1 MILFYKSPHNV
12 FLFKVPDARVL
23 FSLEKEDFVF
33 YNQEVAD
40 EEESLRDLIV
50 VKTFKADMDANSFFQ
65 KEKKGVAFV
74 SVLAA
79 VFLVGIKLVVGVAT
93 GSLGILSEAA
103 HSALDF
109 GAALIT
115 YLAVRIS
122 GRPADSEHHYGH
134 GKIESLSALAEIIL
148 LLATCF
154 WIISEAIGRMFFRTV
169 EVKVTSFS
177 FMVMIIAIIVDYWR
191 YKTLSR
197 AARKYYSQALE
208 ADALHFSSDIY
219 SSLVVIAGLIFT
231 KIGFPVGDSIAALG
245 VAIFVI
251 IASYRL
257 GKRTLDVLM
266 DRAPQGLKQEI
277 EKMVE
282 KVQGV
287 SECSRLRIRRSGPQV
302 FVDMNISLDKNTT
315 FEQAHLIASEVERK
329 IRSVL
334 PKTDIVVHT
343 EPTAGFNFIDRKID
357 LTKKGEI
364 SPDLQAEFIIRETL
378 NEHIQDFIEFHQ
390 LTFQR
395 KLGLPLINLHLV
407 LPKNIKIE
415 NAHELC
421 DHLEEDIKKRLG
433 ESEIVIH

>member
-1 MILFYKSPHNV
+1 MNAKSSSH
-12 FLFKVPDARVL
+12 
-23 FSLEKEDFVF
+23 
-33 YNQEVAD
+33 
-40 EEESLRDLIV
+40 
-50 VKTFKADMDANSFFQ
+50 
-65 KEKKGVAFV
+65 KEKSRVAFI

-79 VFLVGIKLVVGVAT
+79 IFLVGIKLIVGLAT

-115 YLAVRIS
+115 FLAVRIS

-148 LLATCF
+148 LLITCL
-154 WIISEAIGRMFFRTV
+154 WIIYEAIGRMFFRTV
-169 EVKVTSFS
+169 EVQVTSFS
-177 FMVMIIAIIVDYWR
+177 FIVMIIAIGVDYWR
-191 YKTLSR
+191 SKALSK
-197 AARKYYSQALE
+197 AAKKYYSQALE
-208 ADALHFSSDIY
+208 ADVLHFSSDIY

-231 KIGFPVGDSIAALG
+231 RLGFPIGDSIAALG

-251 IASYRL
+251 FISYRL

-266 DRAPQGLKQEI
+266 DRAPEGLRQKI
-277 EKMVE
+277 EKMV
-282 KVQGV
+282 KQIQGV

-302 FVDMNISLDKNTT
+302 FLDMNISLDKNTS

-334 PKTDIVVHT
+334 PETDIVVHT
-343 EPTAGFNFIDRKID
+343 EPTDGLNFIDRKID
-357 LTKKGEI
+357 LTEKVKV
-364 SPDLQAEFIIRETL
+364 SPDRQAEQITRETL

-390 LTFQR
+390 LTFQ
-395 KLGLPLINLHLV
+395 KKSGIPLINLHLV

-415 NAHELC
+415 DAHRLC
-421 DHLEEDIKKRLG
+421 DHLEEDIKERLG
-433 ESEIVIH
+433 KSEIVIHVEPCDGKCEICRTQCD